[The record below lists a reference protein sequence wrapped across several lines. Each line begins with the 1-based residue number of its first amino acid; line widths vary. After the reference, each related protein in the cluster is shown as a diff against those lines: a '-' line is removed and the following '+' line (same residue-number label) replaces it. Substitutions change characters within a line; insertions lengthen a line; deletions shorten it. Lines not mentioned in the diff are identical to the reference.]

1 MTVSNVP
8 HVSVQVVLCL
18 RPELMVSHLGLS
30 TLALQFQHLLEP
42 AALLYQVCLEVFQA
56 GFLPLAGHHC
66 LLLWQGS
73 TLPSSSQV
81 QVNRLVVTKML
92 CLLSDNEEC

>member
-1 MTVSNVP
+1 MTVFNVP

-30 TLALQFQHLLEP
+30 TLALQSPHLLEP
-42 AALLYQVCLEVFQA
+42 AALHCLVSLEVSQA

-66 LLLWQGS
+66 LLLWQVS
-73 TLPSSSQV
+73 TLLSSSQV
-81 QVNRLVVTKML
+81 QLNRIAVTKML